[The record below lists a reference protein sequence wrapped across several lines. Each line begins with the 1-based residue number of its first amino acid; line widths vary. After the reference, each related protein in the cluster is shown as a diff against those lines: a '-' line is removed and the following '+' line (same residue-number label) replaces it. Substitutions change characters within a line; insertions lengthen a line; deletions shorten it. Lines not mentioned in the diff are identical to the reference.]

1 MSRDLTNPLCSEAA
15 KVIVVDAAG
24 QPLSPC
30 TPDKARRML
39 SEGRARLVSESPLT
53 IQLPWTA
60 HLRSRTAPLPTATG
74 QGKRL
79 LLHVCCGPCS
89 TYSIR
94 RLREQGFEL
103 TGFWYNPNIHPFAE
117 HERRRECVRHYA
129 EEVRLPMVWWG
140 EYEMPD
146 FMRAVAGHEAFRERC
161 GVCYRLRLERTAQV
175 AQQQGFHAFT
185 TTLLISPYQQQS
197 LIRSLGDSLAD
208 RYGVEFYFENLRKG
222 WRERGSLTHQ
232 HGLYQQRY
240 CGCSYSEREANR
252 KCAPSAESERPI
264 QDKGI

>member
-1 MSRDLTNPLCSEAA
+1 MSRDPTNLLCSEPA

-39 SEGRARLVSESPLT
+39 SEGKARLVSESPLT

-60 HLRSRTAPLPTATG
+60 HLRSKTATVSEATG

-94 RLREQGFEL
+94 RLRELGFEL
-103 TGFWYNPNIHPFAE
+103 SGFWYNPNIHPFAE
-117 HERRRECVRHYA
+117 HERRRECIRQYA
-129 EEVRLPMVWWG
+129 EEVQLPMLWWE
-140 EYEMPD
+140 EYEMPA

-161 GVCYRLRLERTAQV
+161 RICYHLRLERTAQV
-175 AQQQGFHAFT
+175 AQQQHFQAFT
-185 TTLLISPYQQQS
+185 TTLLISPYQQQA
-197 LIRSLGDSLAD
+197 LIHSLGELLAD
-208 RYGVEFYFENLRKG
+208 KYGVQFYFENLRRG
-222 WRERGSLTHQ
+222 WRERGEAARQ
-232 HGLYQQRY
+232 HGLYQQSY
-240 CGCSYSEREANR
+240 CGCTYSQREAGPKR
-252 KCAPSAESERPI
+252 ALLP
-264 QDKGI
+264 DGT

>member
-1 MSRDLTNPLCSEAA
+1 MSRDPTNPLCSETA
-15 KVIVVDAAG
+15 KAIVVDAAG

-30 TPDKARRML
+30 TLDKARRML
-39 SEGRARLVSESPLT
+39 SEGKARLLSESPLT
-53 IQLPWTA
+53 IQLPVSA
-60 HLRSRTAPLPTATG
+60 SLRSRTRTLPEAAG
-74 QGKRL
+74 QGRRL

-103 TGFWYNPNIHPFAE
+103 SGFWYNPNIHPLAE
-117 HERRRECVRHYA
+117 HERRRECVRQYA
-129 EEVRLPMVWWG
+129 EEVRLPMVWWEG
-140 EYEMPD
+140 YEMPD

-161 GVCYRLRLERTAQV
+161 GVCYLLRLERTAQV
-175 AQQQGFHAFT
+175 AQRQSFDAFT

-197 LIRSLGDSLAD
+197 LIRSLGNSLAD

-222 WRERGSLTHQ
+222 WRERGNLAHQ

-240 CGCSYSEREANR
+240 CGCSYSEREASL
-252 KCAPSAESERPI
+252 KCAPPTEGERPV
-264 QDKGI
+264 QHKGT